1 MQSLWMVVAAMFL
14 SLYGVCVKY
23 AGIEGI
29 GSWEMLFFRS
39 IFGVVVFYILMRMK
53 GQGPA
58 TKYPWAHMTRSLA
71 GTFAILAG
79 MYAISH
85 LNLGLAQTLN
95 YTSPLFVGSWVAFSS
110 MLHHDRVNW
119 GLMLMVIIG
128 FIGVIILLGPTISP
142 SEYYASA
149 VGLAG
154 GFLIAV
160 ATTYVKKL
168 GSYKEPEARIIF
180 YLVLVGSVCGLAG
193 TLVTGGFHSW
203 TTKAALFILG
213 LCVFSTLGQL
223 TLTMAFSRGNLVLSS
238 SLQYTV
244 ILFSTIFGEVIFNE
258 PVTLPIV
265 TGMIVIVVAGIL
277 SSYFVRKE
285 NKAKQKASVQPKTA

>member
-1 MQSLWMVVAAMFL
+1 MQSLWMIAAALFL
-14 SLYGVCVKY
+14 SIYGVCVKY

-39 IFGVVVFYILMRMK
+39 LFGVVVFYLLLRMK
-53 GQGPA
+53 GQSPA
-58 TKYPWAHMTRSLA
+58 TKHPWAHITRSLS

-110 MLHHDRVNW
+110 MLHHDRINW
-119 GLMLMVIIG
+119 GLMFMVIIG

-160 ATTYVKKL
+160 ATTFVKKL
-168 GSYKEPEARIIF
+168 GSYKEPEARIIL
-180 YLVLVGSVCGLAG
+180 YLVMVGTVCGLAG

-203 TTKAALFILG
+203 TTNAALFILG

-258 PVTLPIV
+258 PVTLP
-265 TGMIVIVVAGIL
+265 VVAGMIIIVFAGIM

-285 NKAKQKASVQPKTA
+285 NKAKFLAASKAKTS